1 MESEFEIASTTVYV
15 MYGMDNEDE
24 EWVAKLN
31 SMSVGDEVF
40 QCSQVLEETYEK
52 IMR

>member
-1 MESEFEIASTTVYV
+1 

-24 EWVAKLN
+24 EWVAELN

-52 IMR
+52 ITRKRKI